1 MQDRVST
8 YPNRWKLT
16 PVAGQTNVY
25 DFERADEPVV
35 AGTPLNKA
43 TFLPNAVV
51 TALEAATGVSGIALP
66 ADALNAIASYITAVG
81 SSSYINRV
89 VTGSYVGTGG
99 TSTTKTVTLTFPFNP
114 KFVVVVRASYPM
126 NITSQ
131 NSCIAWMHGLDQMAS
146 TVPATY
152 NDDNTLSWSCDTL
165 TADDRPIRRMDIAG
179 VTYYYI
185 AMGVEE

>member
-1 MQDRVST
+1 MQDRVAT

-16 PVAGQTNVY
+16 PVTGETNVY

-43 TFLPNAVV
+43 TFLPDTVAAAV
-51 TALEAATGVSGIALP
+51 AAATGISGITLP
-66 ADALNAIASYITAVG
+66 ADALNAIAAYITAVG

-114 KFVVVVRASYPM
+114 KFVVVVRENYAM
-126 NITSQ
+126 NI
-131 NSCIAWMHGLDQMAS
+131 NSPTYCIGWMYGLDRMAS
-146 TVPATY
+146 SVPVTY
-152 NDDNTLSWSCDTL
+152 NDDNVLSWSCSGL
-165 TADDRPIRRMDIAG
+165 TADDRPINRMDVSG

>member
-1 MQDRVST
+1 MQDRVAT

-16 PVAGQTNVY
+16 PVTGETNVY
-25 DFERADEPVV
+25 DAERADEPVV

-43 TFLPNAVV
+43 TFLPDAVV
-51 TALEAATGVSGIALP
+51 TALEAATGVSGISLP
-66 ADALNAIASYITAVG
+66 ADALNAIASYITEVG

-99 TSTTKTVTLTFPFNP
+99 TSTAKTVTLTFPFNP
-114 KFVVVVRASYPM
+114 KFVVVVRANNPM
-126 NITSQ
+126 NIVSQ
-131 NSCIAWMHGLDQMAS
+131 NYCIAWMYGLDRMAS
-146 TVPATY
+146 SVPVTY
-152 NDDNTLSWSCDTL
+152 NDDNVLSWYCNGG
-165 TADDRPIRRMDIAG
+165 TADDRPINRMDISG